1 MVKKASQ
8 QGRSERKP
16 EAYSSRYVEGLSD
29 ARTKLGAFF
38 NILNPSRDQRGK
50 IGTVGDLLVLLLVL
64 ITIGVWWTTQRNKP
78 RATPPP
84 PPPQPAVA
92 APVQPA
98 GTPEPPP
105 VSAPSL
111 VAPPSFPGG
120 QAQLFQPGLVQD
132 AQHAAVLNAVH
143 ELIEGGRETEAEAR
157 LAALPPDALKNDQI
171 RQAASVLWNNL
182 GIARRQSRGAAAAIP
197 SFKTAV
203 AMAPGDQ
210 IPRLNLTRAYVEA
223 KDPALTR
230 EFLEQTIQIAPDD
243 PLAHLALSELLYDKD
258 DLAGAMLHLE
268 QGRQRTSPHAPE
280 RPYLDMVAARVSRAE
295 KAEQR
300 FSARESSH
308 FLVKFNGNEDYDT
321 WTKVLD
327 ILEDAYRDIG
337 QKFSY
342 FPGKPITV
350 VLHTK
355 EAFQGA
361 TGSPAWADGLYDPIL
376 GRIQIPTQGA
386 LTDLAWLARV
396 LRHEFVHALLHQRVE
411 GGRIPQWLNE
421 GLAMQLAG
429 GESWPDLDR
438 VIRGEVTLIPLDRL
452 EGGWTGFPSN
462 VATVAY
468 LEGNSATAYLIERYG
483 MGKVQ
488 DIVQSLASHQPIGAA
503 IKDRLFISY
512 EEFQQR
518 WAENINEKIR
528 AGKT

>member
-1 MVKKASQ
+1 MRA
-8 QGRSERKP
+8 
-16 EAYSSRYVEGLSD
+16 L
-29 ARTKLGAFF
+29 
-38 NILNPSRDQRGK
+38 RDQSGR
-50 IGTVGDLLVLLLVL
+50 IGTVGDLLILFLVL
-64 ITIGVWWTTQRNKP
+64 ITIGAWWITQRNKP

-84 PPPQPAVA
+84 PPPKAAAATSVPPA
-92 APVQPA
+92 APSQ
-98 GTPEPPP
+98 PPP
-105 VSAPSL
+105 IPAPSL
-111 VAPPSFPGG
+111 VAPPSFPVG
-120 QAQLFQPGLVQD
+120 QAQPFQPGSLPGS
-132 AQHAAVLNAVH
+132 QHAALLNAVH
-143 ELIEGGRETEAEAR
+143 ELIERGQDAEAEAK

-182 GIARRQSRGAAAAIP
+182 GIARRQSQGAAAAIP
-197 SFKTAV
+197 SFKAAV
-203 AMAPGDQ
+203 TLTPGDQ

-223 KDPALTR
+223 KDAALTR
-230 EFLEQTIQIAPDD
+230 EFLEQTIHLAPDD
-243 PLAHLALSELLYDKD
+243 PLAHLALAELLYDKD

-268 QGRQRTSPHAPE
+268 QGRQRTAPHAPE
-280 RPYLDMVAARVSRAE
+280 RPYLDMVAARMSRAE

-337 QKFSY
+337 QRFSY

-386 LTDLAWLARV
+386 LTDPAWLARV

-452 EGGWTGFPSN
+452 EGGWGGFPSN

-488 DIVQSLASHQPIGAA
+488 DIIQSLAGHQPIGSA

-512 EEFQQR
+512 DEFQQR

>member
-1 MVKKASQ
+1 MCILRSQ
-8 QGRSERKP
+8 HGR
-16 EAYSSRYVEGLSD
+16 
-29 ARTKLGAFF
+29 
-38 NILNPSRDQRGK
+38 
-50 IGTVGDLLVLLLVL
+50 IGTVGDVLVLLLVL
-64 ITIGVWWTTQRNKP
+64 ITIGTWWVTQRNKP

-84 PPPQPAVA
+84 PPPKPAAA
-92 APVQPA
+92 APASPTTA
-98 GTPEPPP
+98 LEPPP

-111 VAPPSFPGG
+111 VAAPSFPVG
-120 QAQLFQPGLVQD
+120 QAQPFQPASLPASQY
-132 AQHAAVLNAVH
+132 AAALNAIH
-143 ELIEGGRETEAEAR
+143 DLIERGQEAEAEAR
-157 LAALPPDALKNDQI
+157 LASLPPDALKNDQI

-182 GIARRQSRGAAAAIP
+182 GIARRQSQGAAAAVP

-203 AMAPGDQ
+203 ALAPGDQ
-210 IPRLNLTRAYVEA
+210 IPRLNLTRAYVEV
-223 KDPALTR
+223 KDAALTR
-230 EFLEQTIQIAPDD
+230 EFLEQTIQLAPDD
-243 PLAHLALSELLYDKD
+243 PLAHLALAELLYDRD
-258 DLAGAMLHLE
+258 DLTGAMLHLE
-268 QGRQRTSPHAPE
+268 QGRQRTPPHAPE
-280 RPYLDMVAARVSRAE
+280 RPYLDAIAARMSRAE
-295 KAEQR
+295 KAEQK
-300 FSARESSH
+300 FSTRESGH
-308 FLVKFNGNEDYDT
+308 FLVKFNGSEDYDT

-337 QKFSY
+337 QRFSY
-342 FPGKPITV
+342 FPPKPITV

-386 LTDLAWLARV
+386 LTDQAWLTRV

-411 GGRIPQWLNE
+411 GARIPQWLNE

-438 VIRGEVTLIPLDRL
+438 IIRGEVTLIPLDRL

-488 DIVQSLASHQPIGAA
+488 DIIQSLAGRQLIGAA

-512 EEFQQR
+512 DEFQQR

-528 AGKT
+528 AGRT

>member
-1 MVKKASQ
+1 MHTL
-8 QGRSERKP
+8 R
-16 EAYSSRYVEGLSD
+16 
-29 ARTKLGAFF
+29 
-38 NILNPSRDQRGK
+38 NQRGA
-50 IGTVGDLLVLLLVL
+50 IGTIGDILILLLVL
-64 ITIGVWWTTQRNKP
+64 ITIGAWWVTQRNKP

-84 PPPQPAVA
+84 SPPKPTAAAPAPPVA
-92 APVQPA
+92 A
-98 GTPEPPP
+98 PEPPP
-105 VSAPSL
+105 ATAPSL
-111 VAPPSFPGG
+111 VAPPPSFPAG
-120 QAQLFQPGLVQD
+120 QAQPFQPGSLPGSQY
-132 AQHAAVLNAVH
+132 AAALNTIH
-143 ELIEGGRETEAEAR
+143 ELIEGGQEAEAGGK

-171 RQAASVLWNNL
+171 RQAASILWNNL
-182 GIARRQSRGAAAAIP
+182 GIARRQSQGAA
-197 SFKTAV
+197 TAV
-203 AMAPGDQ
+203 PAFKAAVTLAPSDQ
-210 IPRLNLTRAYVEA
+210 IPRLNLTRAYVET
-223 KDPALTR
+223 KDAALTR
-230 EFLEQTIQIAPDD
+230 EFLEQTIQLAPDD
-243 PLAHLALSELLYDKD
+243 PLAHLALAELLYDKD
-258 DLAGAMLHLE
+258 DLGGALLHLE
-268 QGRQRTSPHAPE
+268 QGRQRTPPHAPE
-280 RPYLDMVAARVSRAE
+280 RRYLDTVAARMSRAE
-295 KAEQR
+295 KAEQK

-321 WTKVLD
+321 WTRVLD

-342 FPGKPITV
+342 FPAKPIIV

-355 EAFQGA
+355 AVFSSA

-386 LTDLAWLARV
+386 LTDPAWLARV

-411 GGRIPQWLNE
+411 GGHMPQWLNE

-429 GESWPDLDR
+429 GDPWPDLDR
-438 VIRGEVTLIPLDRL
+438 IIKGEVTLIPLNRL

-462 VATVAY
+462 LATMAY

-488 DIVQSLASHQPIGAA
+488 DIVQSLAGRQPIGSA

>member
-1 MVKKASQ
+1 MHA
-8 QGRSERKP
+8 
-16 EAYSSRYVEGLSD
+16 L
-29 ARTKLGAFF
+29 
-38 NILNPSRDQRGK
+38 RDQRGR
-50 IGTVGDLLVLLLVL
+50 IGTVGDILVLLLVL
-64 ITIGVWWTTQRNKP
+64 VTIGAWWVTQRHKP
-78 RATPPP
+78 RATQPP
-84 PPPQPAVA
+84 PPPQLTAAAPAPPAVT
-92 APVQPA
+92 QQ
-98 GTPEPPP
+98 PPP

-111 VAPPSFPGG
+111 VAPPSFPAG
-120 QAQLFQPGLVQD
+120 QAQPFQPGSLPES
-132 AQHAAVLNAVH
+132 QHAAALNAIH
-143 ELIEGGRETEAEAR
+143 DLIERGQEAEAEAK

-182 GIARRQSRGAAAAIP
+182 GIARRQSQGAAAAVP
-197 SFKTAV
+197 SFKAAV
-203 AMAPGDQ
+203 ALAPGDE
-210 IPRLNLTRAYVEA
+210 IPRLNLTRAYVEV
-223 KDPALTR
+223 KDAALTR
-230 EFLEQTIQIAPDD
+230 EFLEQTIRLAPDD
-243 PLAHLALSELLYDKD
+243 PLAHLALAELLYDKD
-258 DLAGAMLHLE
+258 DLGGAVLHLE
-268 QGRQRTSPHAPE
+268 QGRQRTPPHAPE
-280 RPYLDMVAARVSRAE
+280 RPYLDAVAARMSRAE
-295 KAEQR
+295 KAEQK
-300 FSARESSH
+300 FSARESGH

-327 ILEDAYRDIG
+327 VLEDAYRDIG
-337 QKFSY
+337 QRFSY
-342 FPGKPITV
+342 FPAKPITV

-396 LRHEFVHALLHQRVE
+396 LRHEFVHALLHQRVA
-411 GGRIPQWLNE
+411 GGRVPQWLNE

-438 VIRGEVTLIPLDRL
+438 VMKGDVSLIPLNRL
-452 EGGWTGFPSN
+452 EGSWGGFPSN
-462 VATVAY
+462 LATVAY

-488 DIVQSLASHQPIGAA
+488 DIIESLAGRQPMDAA

>member
-1 MVKKASQ
+1 MNTL
-8 QGRSERKP
+8 P
-16 EAYSSRYVEGLSD
+16 
-29 ARTKLGAFF
+29 
-38 NILNPSRDQRGK
+38 NQRGR
-50 IGTVGDLLVLLLVL
+50 IGTVGDILVLLLVL
-64 ITIGVWWTTQRNKP
+64 VTIGAWWITQRNKP
-78 RATPPP
+78 RTTPPTVP
-84 PPPQPAVA
+84 PGPTAA
-92 APVQPA
+92 APVPPA
-98 GTPEPPP
+98 PPTATPQPPP
-105 VSAPSL
+105 VPAPSL
-111 VAPPSFPGG
+111 VAPPTFPVG
-120 QAQLFQPGLVQD
+120 QAQPFQPRSLPGSQY
-132 AQHAAVLNAVH
+132 AAALNAIH
-143 ELIEGGRETEAEAR
+143 ELIEQGKEAEAEAE

-182 GIARRQSRGAAAAIP
+182 GIARRQSQGATAAIP
-197 SFKTAV
+197 SFKAAV
-203 AMAPGDQ
+203 TLMPGDR

-223 KDPALTR
+223 KDAALTR
-230 EFLEQTIQIAPDD
+230 EFLEQTIQLAPDD
-243 PLAHLALSELLYDKD
+243 PLAHLALAELLYDKD
-258 DLAGAMLHLE
+258 DLAGAMLHLD
-268 QGRQRTSPHAPE
+268 QGRQRTAPHAPE
-280 RPYLDMVAARVSRAE
+280 RPYLDMVAARISRAE

-386 LTDLAWLARV
+386 LTDPAWLARV

-438 VIRGEVTLIPLDRL
+438 VMRGEVTLISLDRL
-452 EGGWTGFPSN
+452 EGGWGGFPPN

-488 DIVQSLASHQPIGAA
+488 DIIQSLAGHQPIGSA

-512 EEFQQR
+512 DEFQQR

>member
-1 MVKKASQ
+1 MRVLRNQ
-8 QGRSERKP
+8 YGR
-16 EAYSSRYVEGLSD
+16 
-29 ARTKLGAFF
+29 
-38 NILNPSRDQRGK
+38 
-50 IGTVGDLLVLLLVL
+50 IGTVGDFLILLLVL
-64 ITIGVWWTTQRNKP
+64 VTIGAWWVTQRNKP

-84 PPPQPAVA
+84 PPPPQTAA
-92 APVQPA
+92 APAPPA
-98 GTPEPPP
+98 ALPLPPP
-105 VSAPSL
+105 VPTPSL
-111 VAPPSFPGG
+111 VAPPSFPLG
-120 QAQLFQPGLVQD
+120 QAQPFQPASLPGSQY
-132 AQHAAVLNAVH
+132 AATLNTVH
-143 ELIEGGRETEAEAR
+143 ELIERGQEADAEAK
-157 LAALPPDALKNDQI
+157 LASLPPEALKNDQI

-182 GIARRQSRGAAAAIP
+182 GIARRQSQGAATAIP
-197 SFKTAV
+197 SFKA
-203 AMAPGDQ
+203 AIALAPGDQ
-210 IPRLNLTRAYVEA
+210 IPRLNLTRAYVET
-223 KDPALTR
+223 KDTALTR
-230 EFLEQTIQIAPDD
+230 EFLEQTIQLAPDD
-243 PLAHLALSELLYDKD
+243 PLAHLALAELLYDKD
-258 DLAGAMLHLE
+258 DLAGAMMHLE
-268 QGRQRTSPHAPE
+268 QGRQRTAPHAPE
-280 RPYLDMVAARVSRAE
+280 RPYLDMVAARMSRAE
-295 KAEQR
+295 KAEQK

-386 LTDLAWLARV
+386 LTDQAWLARV

-488 DIVQSLASHQPIGAA
+488 DIIQSLASRQPIATA
-503 IKDRLFISY
+503 IHDRLFISY

-518 WAENINEKIR
+518 WSENINEKIR

>member
-1 MVKKASQ
+1 MNTL
-8 QGRSERKP
+8 R
-16 EAYSSRYVEGLSD
+16 
-29 ARTKLGAFF
+29 
-38 NILNPSRDQRGK
+38 NQRGK
-50 IGTVGDLLVLLLVL
+50 IGTIGDVLILLLVL
-64 ITIGVWWTTQRNKP
+64 ITIGAWWVTQKNKP

-84 PPPQPAVA
+84 PKPTAA
-92 APVQPA
+92 APAPPA
-98 GTPEPPP
+98 AALEPPP
-105 VSAPSL
+105 APAPSF
-111 VAPPSFPGG
+111 VAPPPSFPAG
-120 QAQLFQPGLVQD
+120 QAQPFQPGSLPGSQY
-132 AQHAAVLNAVH
+132 AAALNAIH
-143 ELIEGGRETEAEAR
+143 ELIERGQEAEAEIK
-157 LAALPPDALKNDQI
+157 LAALPQDALKNDQI

-182 GIARRQSRGAAAAIP
+182 GIARRQSQGAAAAIP

-203 AMAPGDQ
+203 ALAPGDQ

-223 KDPALTR
+223 KDTALTR
-230 EFLEQTIQIAPDD
+230 EFLEQTIQLAPDD
-243 PLAHLALSELLYDKD
+243 PLAHLALAELLYDRD
-258 DLAGAMLHLE
+258 DLGGALLHLE
-268 QGRQRTSPHAPE
+268 HGRQRTAPQAPE
-280 RPYLDMVAARVSRAE
+280 RRYLDAVAARMSRAE
-295 KAEQR
+295 KAEQK

-361 TGSPAWADGLYDPIL
+361 TGSPAWADGLYDQIL

-386 LTDLAWLARV
+386 LTDPAWLARV
-396 LRHEFVHALLHQRVE
+396 LRHEFVHALLHQRVA
-411 GGRIPQWLNE
+411 GGRVPQWLNE

-429 GESWPDLDR
+429 GDPWPDLDR
-438 VIRGEVTLIPLDRL
+438 VIKGEVSLIPLNQL
-452 EGGWTGFPSN
+452 EGGWGGLPSN

-488 DIVQSLASHQPIGAA
+488 DIIESLAGRQPMATA

-512 EEFQQR
+512 DEFQQR

-528 AGKT
+528 AKT